1 MQDDRKL
8 SPLLARMMARI
19 DAVDWKISPKL
30 KVARC
35 AVIDLARGDITHDD
49 AIGLMLAVGYDA
61 DQAQRIIQEN
71 TR

>member
-19 DAVDWKISPKL
+19 DAVDWRISPKL
-30 KVARC
+30 KIARC
-35 AVIDLARGDITHDD
+35 AVIDLARGTITHAD
-49 AIGLMLAVGYDA
+49 AIGLMLAAGYSA
-61 DQAQRIIQEN
+61 DQAQIIIQEN